1 MARADRRRAQR
12 TKAPA
17 PVSRAGGGSSRKS
30 GTPSI
35 EDTMFFP
42 KLRRH
47 AKWMFVLLALVFGLG
62 GEVGSLAA
70 GKQADL
76 TVVSLAASPFLP
88 WEDPAAAAVFGGSPE
103 RVLATLVA
111 GETRYERGG
120 MAWHELTDAA
130 RSARKR
136 LLP

>member
-47 AKWMFVLLALVFGLG
+47 AKWMFVLLALVFGLAI
-62 GEVGSLAA
+62 AA
-70 GKQADL
+70 
-76 TVVSLAASPFLP
+76 LP
-88 WEDPAAAAVFGGSPE
+88 LRLRIHEEAK
-103 RVLATLVA
+103 RV
-111 GETRYERGG
+111 
-120 MAWHELTDAA
+120 
-130 RSARKR
+130 
-136 LLP
+136 